1 MDSYS
6 YDTAYRYGNYN
17 KANDFDPTINRWEE
31 AEKAEKENKDK
42 GTLTFTDMLTLMVT
56 QFQNQTPDNQA
67 DSSDMMNQL
76 VQMSVMQAM
85 NDMTSQMKEL
95 ALANVMSYA
104 ASLVGQTVTVG
115 VWNDET
121 EELEELVGVVKGTG
135 TYDGQQVIYL
145 DNGEGYFLSEIMA
158 VGTLP
163 PKPEKPE
170 EPGEGDGEGTDPVDP
185 DGGDKGDTDPVDP
198 DSGDKGETP
207 PADTGNKDEAK
218 G

>member
-135 TYDGQQVIYL
+135 TYNGQQVIYL
-145 DNGEGYFLSEIMA
+145 DNGEGYFLSDIMA

-163 PKPEKPE
+163 PKKE
-170 EPGEGDGEGTDPVDP
+170 EETPGEGEGEG
-185 DGGDKGDTDPVDP
+185 
-198 DSGDKGETP
+198 SGEGE
-207 PADTGNKDEAK
+207 DNKTETENEV

>member
-135 TYDGQQVIYL
+135 TYNGQQVIYL
-145 DNGEGYFLSEIMA
+145 DNGEGYFLSDIMA

-163 PKPEKPE
+163 PKKE
-170 EPGEGDGEGTDPVDP
+170 EETPGEGEGEGE
-185 DGGDKGDTDPVDP
+185 G
-198 DSGDKGETP
+198 SGEGE
-207 PADTGNKDEAK
+207 DNKTETENEV

>member
-31 AEKAEKENKDK
+31 EDK

-135 TYDGQQVIYL
+135 TYNGQQVIYL
-145 DNGEGYFLSEIMA
+145 DNGEGYFLSDIMA

-163 PKPEKPE
+163 PKKE
-170 EPGEGDGEGTDPVDP
+170 EETPGEGEGEG
-185 DGGDKGDTDPVDP
+185 
-198 DSGDKGETP
+198 SGEGE
-207 PADTGNKDEAK
+207 DNKTETENEV